1 MFTNI
6 GITRTLPYYLVD
18 GISSRYAF
26 LVSPHLM
33 PMTDETK
40 TFNRL
45 QEAIRKNVERMFGV
59 LTKRLQVAFHP
70 GRYRSVNQWITTYKV
85 V

>member
-1 MFTNI
+1 MPITNE
-6 GITRTLPYYLVD
+6 
-18 GISSRYAF
+18 A
-26 LVSPHLM
+26 
-33 PMTDETK
+33 K